1 MLERE
6 RGVSKK
12 EEDSVRDYINNN
24 HSETVQCLL
33 AWCAQKKFDRDRM
46 HINGYE
52 DNCGLANRYKTL
64 RSWGEGRITPTRA
77 KDVIEGT
84 FRYTEVKVL
93 ITYSGGVAG
102 YIILKIVDGEVKG
115 MNPAKIEQ
123 TSTEIYS
130 RPVW

>member
-1 MLERE
+1 MFGRE

-33 AWCAQKKFDRDRM
+33 AWCAQKKSTRKRM

-52 DNCGLANRYKTL
+52 DNCGLAYRYEKH
-64 RSWGEGRITPTRA
+64 RSWGEGRVTPTKA
-77 KDVIEGT
+77 KDVREGT
-84 FRYTEVKVL
+84 LQYTEIRVL

-102 YIILKIVDGEVKG
+102 YIILKIVDGEVKS

-123 TSTEIYS
+123 TSTKIYS
-130 RPVW
+130 RSVW